1 MNTFVITVAG
11 TTFNFTVA
19 AGTTISIQMNNDA
32 KTPTLESVIERDS
45 KGVIERDSKSV
56 IERNLES
63 VIERNLES
71 VIEHDSKDVIERV
84 LEERP
89 SVSRSSSNN
98 ENIYDNLSTI
108 SNITDVI
115 STDSEV
121 EILDTIKNITM
132 RTKRSKKN
140 DEVEFCR
147 PAKHRYEKDAEG
159 NYMCPYCD
167 AKKKKVNTM
176 SEHVRANHSTSY
188 GRNEETHNCVDCG
201 KGFPLKTRLDHHVK
215 TYHEIN
221 YEKCPHPGCDYNS
234 AKNASSIIQHY
245 VRHHTD
251 YQSMY
256 HMVEDKCVCNEC
268 GASSKSGIMY
278 HLGICAKSSPFCKT
292 K

>member
-1 MNTFVITVAG
+1 MNTFIITVAG

-19 AGTTISIQMNNDA
+19 AGTTISIQMNNGA
-32 KTPTLESVIERDS
+32 KIPTLESVIERDS
-45 KGVIERDSKSV
+45 KDVIERDSKDV
-56 IERNLES
+56 IER
-63 VIERNLES
+63 
-71 VIEHDSKDVIERV
+71 DSKDVIERV
-84 LEERP
+84 LEESP
-89 SVSRSSSNN
+89 SVSRSSSNG
-98 ENIYDNLSTI
+98 ENIYDNHSTI

-159 NYMCPYCD
+159 SYMCPYCD

-188 GRNEETHNCVDCG
+188 GRNEELHNCVDCE
-201 KGFPLKTRLDHHVK
+201 KVFPTKTRLDHHVK

-221 YEKCPHPGCDYNS
+221 YEKCPHPGCAYNS

-256 HMVEDKCVCNEC
+256 HMSEDKCVCNEC